1 MRDDSYANQIVIEI
15 SNIDKI
21 LMKFLLFPD
30 KNSFKDFFLKYAHL
44 FSKINYKNFC
54 LIQNISTRVE
64 IWRRNS
70 KEKKSYKNRKISRY
84 REFSLLYIEDGNE
97 IERDNRSSRMSFL
110 ARIQGNEEKLIE
122 EVG

>member
-15 SNIDKI
+15 SSIDKI

-64 IWRRNS
+64 I
-70 KEKKSYKNRKISRY
+70 
-84 REFSLLYIEDGNE
+84 
-97 IERDNRSSRMSFL
+97 
-110 ARIQGNEEKLIE
+110 
-122 EVG
+122 